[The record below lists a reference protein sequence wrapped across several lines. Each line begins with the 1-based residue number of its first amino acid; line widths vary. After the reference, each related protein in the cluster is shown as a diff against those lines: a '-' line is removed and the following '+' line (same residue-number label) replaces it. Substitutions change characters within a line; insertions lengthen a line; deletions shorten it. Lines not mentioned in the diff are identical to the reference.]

1 MTKRAESKFNVCKKL
16 SKSYNNVWGLP
27 KGDFFRS
34 VRNEREK
41 KKKVSVHGKLLG
53 VKQSL
58 RYFYCNMQEQAFKR
72 ALKKSVKS
80 PLTTLDKFV
89 SLLESRLDVVLFR
102 SCLVSSLH
110 QSRQCVSHGVV
121 LVNGEKAKDPG
132 TQLCQSDVVE
142 LAVGSTK
149 MGRTVAN
156 LKTNFDSRFSSPHLE
171 LDCKSLTVV
180 FLWAP
185 NYESTYYPVKA
196 NYGVIQRFYR

>member
-72 ALKKSVKS
+72 ALKKISQISFNHLGQVRESFGKS
-80 PLTTLDKFV
+80 FG
-89 SLLESRLDVVLFR
+89 RRVV
-102 SCLVSSLH
+102 
-110 QSRQCVSHGVV
+110 
-121 LVNGEKAKDPG
+121 
-132 TQLCQSDVVE
+132 
-142 LAVGSTK
+142 
-149 MGRTVAN
+149 
-156 LKTNFDSRFSSPHLE
+156 
-171 LDCKSLTVV
+171 
-180 FLWAP
+180 
-185 NYESTYYPVKA
+185 
-196 NYGVIQRFYR
+196 